1 MDLLDKSVL
10 EKKRDTLT
18 TILEKVPETITSS
31 SRCHKV
37 RKSLA
42 LLERRANRTLETLE
56 DNNSEVQSY
65 LEEILELIEHT
76 RLALWY
82 FQV

>member
-1 MDLLDKSVL
+1 MNLLDKNVI
-10 EKKRDTLT
+10 KKKINTLT
-18 TILEKVPETITSS
+18 QILEKIHQIVTSS
-31 SRCHKV
+31 NKCHKV

-42 LLERRANRTLETLE
+42 LLERRTTRALETLE

-65 LEEILELIEHT
+65 LKEILELIEHI